1 MPNWCWQFVT
11 VKGKK
16 EDLQALLSAMR
27 TKDDQGN
34 DVYGL
39 NHLYPCP
46 EELANTRAML
56 WSSNESEQAEIDRIA
71 DENVSKFGYKD
82 WYGWANANWGTKWG
96 ACDVYVENESQI
108 DEEGELTFRF
118 ESAWSPATGLLTQ
131 VSAQFPDLII
141 GFYCREEA
149 EFFATMHV
157 FHEGKMTHEDEV
169 DLSAMPEMGKDKP
182 TDEEWDKYYEEVS
195 KWNSEINDT
204 LIGLMETAMD
214 DVQQGV
220 TA

>member
-16 EDLQALLSAMR
+16 EDLDSLVTAMK
-27 TKDDQGN
+27 TKDEDGN
-34 DVYGL
+34 DAYGL

-46 EELANTRAML
+46 EELKNTPAML
-56 WSSNESEQAEIDRIA
+56 WSTNESEQAEINRIA
-71 DENVSKFGYKD
+71 DENVNKFGYKD
-82 WYGWANANWGTKWG
+82 WYDWANANWGTKWG
-96 ACDVYVENESQI
+96 ACGVDCVEI
-108 DEEGELTFRF
+108 DEDGELTFRF
-118 ESAWSPATGLLTQ
+118 ESAWAPAIGLLAK
-131 VSAQFPDLII
+131 VSEQFPDLII

-157 FHEGKMTHEDEV
+157 FHNGEMTHEDEV
-169 DLSAMPEMGKDKP
+169 DLSTMPEMGEEKP

-195 KWNSEINDT
+195 EWNSKINDT